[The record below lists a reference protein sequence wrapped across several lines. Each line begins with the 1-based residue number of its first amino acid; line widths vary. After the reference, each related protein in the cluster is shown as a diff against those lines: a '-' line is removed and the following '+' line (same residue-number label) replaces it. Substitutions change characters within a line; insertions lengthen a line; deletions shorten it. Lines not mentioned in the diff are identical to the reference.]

1 MPKFIDHH
9 AMPPMSPEKQVAMM
23 KQIKT
28 AIESGKPDKFGVTML
43 NVFTAPGEAWG
54 YSEAPN
60 AEAII
65 KSHEALGVSMSLKD
79 VVKVTPLVNS

>member
-9 AMPPMSPEKQVAMM
+9 AMPPMSPENQVAMM

-54 YSEAPN
+54 FSEAPN
-60 AEAII
+60 AEAIV
-65 KSHEALGVSMSLKD
+65 KSHESMGVIMSVND